1 MSLRHLPEGQT
12 SRRVLLAVALAIKS
26 LERVTGT
33 IVEYDITRDDA
44 EALCSAMTNL
54 WSILETN
61 GYTIDT
67 DTNHLRRIPP

>member
-1 MSLRHLPEGQT
+1 MSLHHLPDGQT

-44 EALCSAMTNL
+44 ETLCSAMTNL

-67 DTNHLRRIPP
+67 DTNHLRKVPP

>member
-1 MSLRHLPEGQT
+1 MSLRHLPDGKT
-12 SRRVLLAVALAIKS
+12 NRKVLLAVALAIKS
-26 LERVTGT
+26 LERVTGA

-61 GYTIDT
+61 SYTIDA
-67 DTNHLRRIPP
+67 DTNHLRKVPP

>member
-67 DTNHLRRIPP
+67 GTNHLRKVPP

>member
-44 EALCSAMTNL
+44 ETLCSAMTNL

-61 GYTIDT
+61 GYIIDT
-67 DTNHLRRIPP
+67 DTNHLRKVPP

>member
-1 MSLRHLPEGQT
+1 MSLRHLHDGQT
-12 SRRVLLAVALAIKS
+12 NRKVLLAVALAIKN

-61 GYTIDT
+61 GYTIDA
-67 DTNHLRRIPP
+67 DTNHLRKVPP

>member
-12 SRRVLLAVALAIKS
+12 SRRVLLAVALAIKN

-44 EALCSAMTNL
+44 EALCTAMTNL

-61 GYTIDT
+61 GYTIDN
-67 DTNHLRRIPP
+67 DTNHLRKVPP

>member
-44 EALCSAMTNL
+44 EAFCTAMTNL

-67 DTNHLRRIPP
+67 DTNHLRKVPP

>member
-44 EALCSAMTNL
+44 EALCTAMTNL

-67 DTNHLRRIPP
+67 DTNHLRKVPP

>member
-67 DTNHLRRIPP
+67 DTNHLRKVPP